1 VGTAEVG
8 LAAAGCGAR
17 VQDAAT
23 VLTNP
28 AGMTH
33 LGGTQILGGL
43 QALYGNVPFEVD
55 AGTSSALGSTG
66 GNPVGW
72 FPGGGAFLTR
82 RLSPDLAVGLAVT
95 GDFGLAEEY
104 DDGWAGRYYIQQAAV
119 IGVSVLPAVAYRLG
133 ESVSVGAA
141 VNAMYGVLKD
151 QVAVNNI
158 TGPDGQLKLDDTAWG
173 YGVNLGLLY
182 DSGAGTRAGL
192 TYTSPVSLG
201 FAAPAEFSNLAD
213 GLASVLASRGLLDA
227 QVDLGLHVPQ
237 TVMLSGYREVS
248 PSTAVLGSFGWQQWS
263 DFGRVDVGVDS
274 NDPVALTTE
283 STFDDTW
290 HGALGLQRTMAETW
304 RVDLGV
310 GYDSG
315 FQRNGNISPA
325 LPANSAWRFGLG
337 VKNQARPGFGW
348 GLAVE
353 YAYGGTLDVAKQSA
367 APVALGGRGDLVG
380 AYDQT
385 SMVFVSGSLE
395 WKF

>member
-1 VGTAEVG
+1 
-8 LAAAGCGAR
+8 
-17 VQDAAT
+17 
-23 VLTNP
+23 
-28 AGMTH
+28 
-33 LGGTQILGGL
+33 
-43 QALYGNVPFEVD
+43 
-55 AGTSSALGSTG
+55 
-66 GNPVGW
+66 
-72 FPGGGAFLTR
+72 
-82 RLSPDLAVGLAVT
+82 VGLAVT